1 MLYIAN
7 TFHSHNLVLQNFI
20 KILAI
25 FIFLYS
31 VCQALAKLSQTN
43 CLNRVLSVFV
53 FAVTQMWWC
62 SSSVPENNHMHRWI
76 TEREA
81 ETGRRDW
88 NGSKYL
94 EGTLSWWIAK
104 RWYLDVLGD
113 AAFSHFC
120 FVGLFLL
127 LLFYFCSCFWY
138 VCWPKFNVWLNDWMI
153 HCTGTHT
160 NTLFTRYLY
169 VDHVGIF
176 LNLIVNCPYV
186 SAAHCDGKLPQLLQ
200 LPSHNANSNQWPAT
214 VAVATRQLP
223 T

>member
-1 MLYIAN
+1 
-7 TFHSHNLVLQNFI
+7 
-20 KILAI
+20 
-25 FIFLYS
+25 
-31 VCQALAKLSQTN
+31 
-43 CLNRVLSVFV
+43 
-53 FAVTQMWWC
+53 MWWC

-153 HCTGTHT
+153 EWLNDSLHRHTHKHT
-160 NTLFTRYLY
+160 FHSLFICRSCWHISQFDCQLSICFCSALWWK
-169 VDHVGIF
+169 VAA
-176 LNLIVNCPYV
+176 IVAIAKSQRQQQPMT
-186 SAAHCDGKLPQLLQ
+186 S
-200 LPSHNANSNQWPAT
+200 NSRCCN
-214 VAVATRQLP
+214 
-223 T
+223 